1 MTDLGDGLTLEIHA
15 GEGYRM
21 VMRGNIN
28 VCIDNSVETAFN
40 VKCREQ
46 AGDVKG
52 KAVAWIGGGMCI
64 GPRLFD
70 GAVQT
75 VYEILPA
82 LKTFCP
88 EGVQFVPGDWRNTL
102 TGKFDVIVYDIGGEV
117 PREELAKF
125 LAAGG
130 LILPLEAP

>member
-1 MTDLGDGLTLEIHA
+1 MTDLGDGLTLEIHN

-28 VCIDNSVETAFN
+28 ICIDNSVETEFN
-40 VKCREQ
+40 SMCREQ

-52 KAVAWIGGGMCI
+52 KTVAWIGGGLCI

-88 EGVQFVPGDWRNTL
+88 EGVTFVPGDWRDTL
-102 TGKFDVIVYDIGGEV
+102 TGKYDVIIYDLGGDV
-117 PREELAKF
+117 PREHLAKH
-125 LAAGG
+125 LTPGG
-130 LILPLEAP
+130 IVLPKEA